1 MGWTLSDSCPST
13 TSGAAP
19 SDTPKSAT
27 TNGKK
32 RSVDGDAEDE
42 DETAANPKPAKK
54 AWAKKQTPVEGA
66 DGEEAA
72 EKPAKKPARG
82 RGRPKKAAV
91 AEIKEEEAPT
101 FDDDDHFGVPND
113 LADYMV

>member
-27 TNGKK
+27 GGKK
-32 RSVDGDAEDE
+32 RSADGDGENEDE
-42 DETAANPKPAKK
+42 AATNPKPAKK
-54 AWAKKQTPVEGA
+54 ARAKKQTPVEGA
-66 DGEEAA
+66 DGEKAT

-82 RGRPKKAAV
+82 RGRPKKAVVGEVQDDGGLTNDQAGGV
-91 AEIKEEEAPT
+91 KAEEV
-101 FDDDDHFGVPND
+101 DDPIV
-113 LADYMV
+113 